1 MKNKKQVRNWFR
13 FAMKMGLL
21 ATDVAVWKAISDML
35 HERSDRMQPSVRR
48 THDLAQ
54 SLGAPRHKSHTAT
67 LLTVIGIG
75 VGVGMLL
82 APVSGERA
90 RGAIRDKATDIKNK
104 VTDVADWA
112 SRVGGQ
118 ARGQTTGTYAH

>member
-1 MKNKKQVRNWFR
+1 MRNKKNVRNWFR

-21 ATDVAVWKAISDML
+21 ATDVAVWKAVSDML
-35 HERSDRMQPSVRR
+35 HERSDRMPSVRR
-48 THDLAQ
+48 SHDLAQ
-54 SLGAPRHKSHTAT
+54 SLSAPRHKSHTAT
-67 LLTVIGIG
+67 LLTGIGIG

-112 SRVGGQ
+112 SRMGGQ
-118 ARGQTTGTYAH
+118 TRGQTTGTYAH